1 MPADLA
7 RDPRGPAVRGRETL
21 RERAAARRNRMLEPP
36 PPPIDDDDEGPEVPI
51 VPVRRLVSLA
61 TGGFAAL
68 LGVGLIMGA
77 QTSGPLARLPFAI
90 VVLGAQVL
98 YVFATTMALRPP
110 SAKVL
115 TIVGVVTGAAGSY
128 LVNNPNKATI
138 TPLLFV
144 AAGGFVV
151 GAIGQLS
158 TRQGRLRITESIGS
172 ALWIVIGVTCFST
185 LLVLVRI
192 PLGTQTIVICLA
204 SAGVG
209 LSIARLVDVAVPYPR
224 LADQVPRGAVG
235 IVAGT
240 MMGPAV
246 AGYIGKYIVMFTPG
260 TAAIVGA
267 IAAVV
272 AMLTDLTIGFA
283 EAGRELEGDAPTM
296 WLARHMQSPLA
307 GFALASV
314 ACYVINMYLWTVP

>member
-1 MPADLA
+1 M
-7 RDPRGPAVRGRETL
+7 E
-21 RERAAARRNRMLEPP
+21 
-36 PPPIDDDDEGPEVPI
+36 PPPIDDEDDEEQEVLI

-68 LGVGLIMGA
+68 LGIGLIMGA

-90 VVLGAQVL
+90 VVLGAQIL
-98 YVFATTMALRPP
+98 YVFASTMALRPP

-115 TIVGVVTGAAGSY
+115 TAVGVVTGAAGNY
-128 LVNNPNKATI
+128 VVNSPNKATI
-138 TPLLFV
+138 TPLIFV
-144 AAGGFVV
+144 AVCGFVV
-151 GAIGQLS
+151 GAIGQLF

-172 ALWIVIGVTCFST
+172 ALWIVIGVTCFSA

-192 PLGTQTIVICLA
+192 PLGTQTLVVCLA
-204 SAGVG
+204 SAGVA
-209 LSIARLVDVAVPYPR
+209 LSVARLVDVVLPYPR

-240 MMGPAV
+240 MMGPAI
-246 AGYIGKYIVMFTPG
+246 AGYIGKYLVMFTPG
-260 TAAIVGA
+260 NAAIVGA
-267 IAAVV
+267 IAATV

-283 EAGRELEGDAPTM
+283 EAGRELEGDPPTM

-314 ACYVINMYLWTVP
+314 AAYAINLYLWTGA